1 MAEVEEGRKPS
12 EDFTDES
19 EEEDSEEEPK
29 LKYERLSNGV
39 TEILQKDAASCMTVH
54 DKFLALGTHFG
65 KVFLLDIQGN
75 VTQKFEISSVKI
87 NQISLDESGEHVGI
101 CSEDGKVQVF
111 GLYTREG
118 FHENFDC
125 PIKVVALHPQF
136 TRSNYKQ
143 FVTGGNKLLLYER
156 NWLNRWKMSVLHE
169 GEGSITNVQ
178 WRANLIAWANNVGV
192 KIYDITTKQRIT
204 NVLRDNVSL
213 RPDMYP
219 CSLCWKDNTTL
230 IVGWGTS
237 IKICVVKERNPTE
250 MRDLPSR
257 YVEIVSAFE
266 MEFFISGLAPLADQ
280 LVTLFFVKENSD
292 NMDEE
297 FRARPRLDI
306 IQPLPESCEEISSDA
321 LTVRHFQNNECRDYR
336 LEHSEGESLFYI
348 ISPKDIVVAKER
360 DQDDHID
367 WLLEKKKYEEAL
379 MAAEISF
386 KNIKRHDVQK
396 IGMSYINHLVEKG
409 DYDSA
414 ARKCQKVLGKNME
427 LWENEVYRFKTIGQL
442 KAISQYLPRGDLRLR
457 PAIYEMIL
465 HEFLRTD
472 YEGFATLVREW
483 PGELYNNMAI
493 VQAVNDHLKRDPA
506 NSTLLTTLA
515 ELYTYDQRYDRALE
529 IYLKLRHKDVYQLI
543 HKHNLFSS
551 IEDKIVLLMDFD
563 KEKAVDMLLD
573 NEDKISTDRVVEELT
588 DRPELLHVYLHKLF
602 KRDHHKGQKYHER
615 QIGLYAEYDRP
626 NLLPFLRD
634 STHCPL
640 EKALEICQQRNFV
653 EETVFLLSRMGNCR
667 RALQMIMEEL
677 VDVDKA
683 IEFAKEQD
691 DAELWEDLISYSI
704 DKPPFITGLLNN
716 IGTHVDPIL
725 LIHRIKE
732 GMEIPNLRDSLV
744 KILHDYNLQI
754 MLREGCKKILV
765 ADSLSLLQKMHRTQM
780 RGVRVDDEN
789 ICESCHATILPSDM
803 AKLFNVVVFHCRHMF
818 HKECLPSPGMIHGV
832 QFCNICSAKRRGPGS
847 GILEMKNTVNFYS
860 LGEEKK
866 EKNSCCCK
874 RKHQKMPAPKR
885 APSPHESQPK
895 IRKLDGDGEALPSKT
910 APATIN
916 SSLKTGNAQEKSAA
930 PRTKKKLSTSE
941 EEGNKS
947 PNQSST
953 TRDSNRTVSDPP
965 VKKAKLLNATSAS
978 CEEPSSQ
985 NANSKASLKR
995 TASTESDEEVSSDD
1009 GKTDVFRERDDGN
1022 KARCVRQYS
1031 NKVRAKRKA
1040 EEVSSYQQDT
1050 GQELTSAPTDLIQRD
1065 HDYGR
1070 LSDSSSI
1077 QDEGE
1082 NHRKLES
1089 APSATE
1095 HERQGNSDIAAKPN
1109 SKGTTCSVS
1118 GTSEDIIK
1126 CVVEENKHKD
1136 FKNMEIQKFTD
1147 NESLSSPTEILDCVT
1162 ANSPCI
1168 TSGAEE
1174 NDRNDVAEYIKSEKD
1189 VDDEPLVLSAETQC
1203 SVTGDIK
1210 LTSIGED
1217 TGSVCRQENQTD
1229 VNHEIETKKEGEH
1242 EMRVEHK
1249 AASIST
1255 EVKDVGMEEE
1265 TVSNKPNE
1273 SLESQ
1278 TDLSVKIQVT
1288 LKEQSISAHLLDHV
1302 PDEMTNS
1309 NKEAR
1314 KPEDNLEE
1322 NEREET
1328 ELQSTQ
1334 SFPSP
1339 GSFTE
1344 GQTSHDATDKIN
1356 DSYIET
1362 VATDRE
1368 EVPQQKQK
1376 EEVSDGVAVTV
1387 GQTQTDMEMK
1397 ITSEGM
1403 SDSAPGV
1410 TSQNLENHK
1419 GNEHT
1424 AESLT
1429 EVQESLTIE
1438 KSTCMEKE
1446 NEIILECAA
1455 APHRENRVEI
1465 YSSLTS
1471 EREISNPA
1479 STVEAHSLKSQEV
1492 CESVPQISAEFSKER
1507 VVMEM
1512 QTTSTSN
1519 ISRST
1524 SKKDVQNQSEQ
1535 NRDKITK
1542 DISPEDHQDMAT
1554 QSFEEMENLND
1565 KSSVSACTAESETK
1579 MEMLSMTTADISNP
1593 ASTLEVKV
1601 QSPELSEPTTEES
1614 DKTHAHSVVN
1624 NQSRV
1629 DTVDAEC
1636 VTDPENQSEVQL
1648 QTATTS
1654 DDLSKSPS
1662 TVQLQTQEVTEP
1674 TMDVSDEVHE
1684 EQKVENL
1691 VHMEMETSTSQLS
1704 HPSLKVEMQN
1714 QTDQKRDLCATETS
1728 TNVHQDVV
1736 TKNSGVMETHDNE
1749 QNGCSS
1755 TPECKSKMEML
1766 STSLS
1771 EISNPVAT
1779 LKGTMLESPD
1789 VSEAT
1794 SDVSDDAHAQNVDS
1808 VDGECV
1814 NALEN
1819 QTEVHLQTATTS
1831 EKLSNLP
1838 STVQLQNPLTLEVSE
1853 TPTDVTDEHPKDH
1866 KVTNLTIVEN
1876 ENLVNFEPVAASES
1890 HIDMEMETLISQI
1903 PYPTLKVE
1911 TQNQSEQKKED
1922 FATEIHQDIVNENPG
1937 EMDTQDNE
1945 PNRCSSTPESE
1956 SKMEMLSTSLS
1967 EVSNPAATLKVRMQ
1981 ESPGV
1986 SEATSHVSDDT
1997 HAHSVVN
2004 YQSTE
2009 NVDSVDGES
2018 VTAPENQ
2025 TEVHLQTA
2033 TTSEELPIP
2042 PSTLQVQNLL
2052 TQEVSEP
2059 TTGMSVELQEEQKV
2073 VNSATVENENLV
2085 NLMLVAASKSQIDM
2099 EMETSTSQISHPS
2112 LKVEMQNQ
2120 SEPKRGDF
2128 APDISTEVHQD
2139 IVTRNS
2145 GEIEDLDN
2153 KHKRCASTPESETKM
2168 EMSSTSLS
2176 EISYPAAA
2184 LEVKMQESL
2193 EVSEAT
2199 TDVSDEAHSH
2209 SVVNYQSTENVDG
2222 VDAECVISPE
2232 NQTEVDLQTAT
2243 TSEEHSIPPSTV
2255 QLQNPLTQQVSEPT
2269 TDMSDEH
2276 HEEQNVV
2283 NSTTVENENLVNLMP
2298 VAASETKSQI
2308 EMEMQTSPTAE
2319 ISDPAS
2325 SFEIQKTSNATSG
2338 DMPSI
2343 SSTEGMKSL
2352 DISEHVTV
2360 ISTEVYNKAMTEI
2373 SEIDKNEDEMNIE
2386 AVAEPDSQISLEF
2399 QNTSTSEVSL
2409 LASSVGQESLKSLN
2423 EVGLETTKIAEISN
2437 VSPAVKMQS
2446 QESHNDSEPTAD
2458 ISRAYVTVPE
2468 NKITLE
2474 FTTTSNSEISILP
2487 SSVGREHL
2495 KQQNEVDMETTLTE
2509 RISNTPSAVDKQSEG
2524 SRDDGEH
2531 TTDIS
2536 RECVTLPESQEIQ
2549 ASTSEIS
2556 SLGQESLRSQNEV
2569 DMEIMATD
2577 RRQECQDGSEH
2588 ITDMSKEYVTV
2599 PENQEQMKMQVTST
2613 SEISIIAPEVETQ
2626 GQTSQEVTGPARDT
2640 LEKVQVGK
2648 KTLLNEFN
2656 ESENEVITGG
2666 VSIMESPVE
2675 MEKQTTEET
2684 CKPTS
2689 AIQIQDQTC
2698 QEVTTD
2704 TELQK
2709 GAITE
2714 CKDDMK
2720 EIITDCISS
2729 TESQMEMDVETTATA
2744 EISDPAPTMENQN
2757 QDIQE
2762 VTELNTDAAQQYPQA
2777 ASCSYKVNEDEANSS
2792 SLYAPEI
2799 QTHLGITAGPENI
2812 SMSASTAEQQNCRME
2827 EVTKNSADLANALQE
2842 TLPMVNLENT
2852 ENVNMPE
2859 STAEDTQEDMDVI
2872 SRSVETK
2879 DSVLEEEMG
2888 RQMINEAKEEA
2899 AIIHTDKADKTVSG
2913 VERQG
2918 EGTGGNEVIVFVCGQ
2933 SDDIDIV
2940 IQASDEQI
2948 KTNDQSEV
2956 HLHENQIVYEPI
2968 SSPESNDGREIPMVS
2983 EKHGGMS
2990 ILDIQDTE
2998 TQKITEDASA
3008 YEENKDKYDTQV
3020 GNEENVQQQVC
3031 VSDSQAA
3038 AAAVDM
3044 EIPSFSVSETSPP
3057 AQLEHSNMSVDVKQ
3071 VAVISS
3077 SDDISIPHGQSDIAT
3092 EKSGFSECTSA
3103 SEFSQHPQEDAGLQ
3117 EAEDVMVT
3125 SSATTEA
3132 EVPDSTSEEYV
3143 ILEPVPESNIHFDIV
3158 TQAVA
3163 QSGLTASL
3171 SQEVNPGS
3179 VLPDEVGHL
3188 LNGSQQTVFP
3198 EAGVHDVKDATL
3210 ASSGDDKKA
3219 TTEILTKEGF
3229 EDQSSDH
3236 CQQPPSEV
3244 MAINNTEMDIV
3255 NSEAL
3260 HTNEDCNDVV
3270 IENAEVQILEE
3281 FEIGREIVV
3290 AEEENEEDSDIT
3302 IIEKSQETP
3311 EAVPSKQPD
3320 ENVNEKMNK
3329 DSGTNEKQNSTVDKK
3344 TKELNKPQEPEKP
3357 KKQEMNTQARTKARM
3372 AALAE
3377 QKAAAAKRAASRQ
3390 QLNLLALCQEIAEDI
3405 ATDSML
3411 LKRIEE
3417 EKQAAAAAAVAAAAA
3432 AAATVAAEA
3441 AAVAAM
3447 AEASKKESPPVTTQD
3462 SVTIN
3467 VAPPAGP
3474 QECSASVAPAA
3485 EVSEA
3490 QPSTANSTEA
3500 KSAAEPPRR
3509 RFFISQVTV
3518 PLKVHEKKKLTRY
3531 QRLRQVEL
3539 QREKMSWARVKKL
3552 KSDQANQMFSD
3563 MDWQPPSF
3571 VSSQFSS
3578 SPVTTAPPP
3587 AVSPP
3592 KPSPLCPVTTGKPAT
3607 PKAEVPKEAESPKAE
3622 PDKIDLTKAES
3633 SKSAPVK
3640 AETSKSTP
3648 TKTEPTK
3655 TEASKTEPPTAET
3668 RRSTRQRKTP
3678 ETAPTPGPAPK
3689 VSKSAAKR
3697 TLPAIPP
3704 PMPNGLNAQKPKP
3717 VEYKPY
3723 RPRPKY
3729 SFDDFELD
3737 DDPLPPKKPIPLS
3750 RPTQPTRPNIQSNPT
3765 VQSKPAVQARPTVSS
3780 QPANQAKVKTQM
3792 GPPAGQI
3799 AGQSKSNVTVK
3810 SQLKPAVSTT
3820 PQSKPVVGMATQSKA
3835 TSASTA
3841 GSSLHP
3847 AKAQIK
3853 SLGLTKPQSNAVS
3866 AASAQLK
3873 STVSGSLAQ
3882 LKQLTPTVS
3891 KPTASTA
3898 SETKPDV
3905 SKTDTVS
3912 TSQKIRQSSEDG
3924 KSKVPANLSSAPTSS
3939 LTEES
3944 GKLSDDAQQCEQTS
3958 TGVWTVAAVDPENKA
3973 ETFKTA
3979 EKTLEK
3985 PCQAAAKPQD
3995 GETPLSDSCLQREV
4009 KKLKEADKDGS
4020 QTIIDAGQKHFGAVA
4035 CNVCGMLYSAA
4046 NPEDESQ
4053 HLLFHNQFISA
4064 VKYVGWKKERILSE
4078 FPDGKIILVLPDDP
4092 KYALK
4097 KVEEIREMVDNDLG
4111 FQQVETKCPSKTKT
4125 FLFISNDKKVAGCLI
4140 AEHIQEGFRVIEDP
4154 VPEGSEGEKV
4164 MFERQRA
4171 WCCSTTPEP
4180 AICGISRIWVVN
4192 MMRRQ
4197 GVASRMLECLRC
4209 V

>member
-1 MAEVEEGRKPS
+1 
-12 EDFTDES
+12 
-19 EEEDSEEEPK
+19 
-29 LKYERLSNGV
+29 
-39 TEILQKDAASCMTVH
+39 
-54 DKFLALGTHFG
+54 
-65 KVFLLDIQGN
+65 
-75 VTQKFEISSVKI
+75 
-87 NQISLDESGEHVGI
+87 
-101 CSEDGKVQVF
+101 
-111 GLYTREG
+111 
-118 FHENFDC
+118 
-125 PIKVVALHPQF
+125 
-136 TRSNYKQ
+136 
-143 FVTGGNKLLLYER
+143 
-156 NWLNRWKMSVLHE
+156 
-169 GEGSITNVQ
+169 
-178 WRANLIAWANNVGV
+178 
-192 KIYDITTKQRIT
+192 
-204 NVLRDNVSL
+204 
-213 RPDMYP
+213 
-219 CSLCWKDNTTL
+219 
-230 IVGWGTS
+230 
-237 IKICVVKERNPTE
+237 
-250 MRDLPSR
+250 
-257 YVEIVSAFE
+257 
-266 MEFFISGLAPLADQ
+266 
-280 LVTLFFVKENSD
+280 
-292 NMDEE
+292 
-297 FRARPRLDI
+297 
-306 IQPLPESCEEISSDA
+306 
-321 LTVRHFQNNECRDYR
+321 
-336 LEHSEGESLFYI
+336 
-348 ISPKDIVVAKER
+348 
-360 DQDDHID
+360 
-367 WLLEKKKYEEAL
+367 
-379 MAAEISF
+379 
-386 KNIKRHDVQK
+386 
-396 IGMSYINHLVEKG
+396 
-409 DYDSA
+409 
-414 ARKCQKVLGKNME
+414 
-427 LWENEVYRFKTIGQL
+427 
-442 KAISQYLPRGDLRLR
+442 
-457 PAIYEMIL
+457 
-465 HEFLRTD
+465 
-472 YEGFATLVREW
+472 
-483 PGELYNNMAI
+483 
-493 VQAVNDHLKRDPA
+493 
-506 NSTLLTTLA
+506 
-515 ELYTYDQRYDRALE
+515 
-529 IYLKLRHKDVYQLI
+529 
-543 HKHNLFSS
+543 
-551 IEDKIVLLMDFD
+551 
-563 KEKAVDMLLD
+563 
-573 NEDKISTDRVVEELT
+573 
-588 DRPELLHVYLHKLF
+588 
-602 KRDHHKGQKYHER
+602 
-615 QIGLYAEYDRP
+615 
-626 NLLPFLRD
+626 
-634 STHCPL
+634 
-640 EKALEICQQRNFV
+640 
-653 EETVFLLSRMGNCR
+653 
-667 RALQMIMEEL
+667 
-677 VDVDKA
+677 
-683 IEFAKEQD
+683 
-691 DAELWEDLISYSI
+691 
-704 DKPPFITGLLNN
+704 
-716 IGTHVDPIL
+716 
-725 LIHRIKE
+725 
-732 GMEIPNLRDSLV
+732 
-744 KILHDYNLQI
+744 
-754 MLREGCKKILV
+754 
-765 ADSLSLLQKMHRTQM
+765 
-780 RGVRVDDEN
+780 
-789 ICESCHATILPSDM
+789 
-803 AKLFNVVVFHCRHMF
+803 
-818 HKECLPSPGMIHGV
+818 
-832 QFCNICSAKRRGPGS
+832 
-847 GILEMKNTVNFYS
+847 
-860 LGEEKK
+860 
-866 EKNSCCCK
+866 
-874 RKHQKMPAPKR
+874 MPAPKR

-895 IRKLDGDGEALPSKT
+895 IRKLDEDGEALPSKT
-910 APATIN
+910 APANIN
-916 SSLKTGNAQEKSAA
+916 SSLKMGNAQEKSAA

-947 PNQSST
+947 PNQSSPT
-953 TRDSNRTVSDPP
+953 MDSNRTVSDPP

-978 CEEPSSQ
+978 CEEPPSQ

-995 TASTESDEEVSSDD
+995 TASTESDEEISSDD
-1009 GKTDVFRERDDGN
+1009 GKTDVFRERGDAN

-1089 APSATE
+1089 ATE
-1095 HERQGNSDIAAKPN
+1095 HERQGNSDIVAKPN

-1118 GTSEDIIK
+1118 GPSEDIIK

-1136 FKNMEIQKFTD
+1136 FKNVEIQKFTD

-1174 NDRNDVAEYIKSEKD
+1174 NDRNDVAESIKSEKD
-1189 VDDEPLVLSAETQC
+1189 VDDEPLALSAETQF
-1203 SVTGDIK
+1203 SVTGDIN

-1217 TGSVCRQENQTD
+1217 TGSACRQENQTD
-1229 VNHEIETKKEGEH
+1229 VNCEIETKKEGEH

-1265 TVSNKPNE
+1265 TVSKKPNE

-1314 KPEDNLEE
+1314 KPEDKLEE

-1344 GQTSHDATDKIN
+1344 GQMSHDATDKIN

-1376 EEVSDGVAVTV
+1376 EEASDGVAVTV

-1410 TSQNLENHK
+1410 TSQNVENHK

-1424 AESLT
+1424 TESLT

-1438 KSTCMEKE
+1438 QSTCMEKE
-1446 NEIILECAA
+1446 NKIILECAA
-1455 APHRENRVEI
+1455 APHSENRVEI

-1519 ISRST
+1519 ISRPT
-1524 SKKDVQNQSEQ
+1524 SKEDVQNQSAQ

-1554 QSFEEMENLND
+1554 QSSEEMKNLND
-1565 KSSVSACTAESETK
+1565 KSSESACAAESETK

-1624 NQSRV
+1624 NQSTESV

-1654 DDLSKSPS
+1654 DDLSKLPS

-1674 TMDVSDEVHE
+1674 TTDVSDEVHE

-1691 VHMEMETSTSQLS
+1691 VHMEMETSISQLS
-1704 HPSLKVEMQN
+1704 HPSLKVEIQN
-1714 QTDQKRDLCATETS
+1714 QTDQKRDVCATETS
-1728 TNVHQDVV
+1728 TNVQLDVV
-1736 TKNSGVMETHDNE
+1736 TKNSGEMETHDNE
-1749 QNGCSS
+1749 HNGCSS
-1755 TPECKSKMEML
+1755 TPESKSKMEML

-1771 EISNPVAT
+1771 EVSNPAAT
-1779 LKGTMLESPD
+1779 LKVKMLESPD

-1794 SDVSDDAHAQNVDS
+1794 SDVSDDAHTQNVDS

-1831 EKLSNLP
+1831 EELSNLP

-1853 TPTDVTDEHPKDH
+1853 TPTDVTDEHPKDQ

-1890 HIDMEMETLISQI
+1890 HVDIEMETLISQI

-1911 TQNQSEQKKED
+1911 TQNQSEQKRED

-1937 EMDTQDNE
+1937 EMETQDNE
-1945 PNRCSSTPESE
+1945 HNRCSSTPESE

-1981 ESPGV
+1981 ESPDV
-1986 SEATSHVSDDT
+1986 SEATSDVSDDA

-2018 VTAPENQ
+2018 VTAPENH

-2033 TTSEELPIP
+2033 TTAEELPNL
-2042 PSTLQVQNLL
+2042 PSTLQVQHLL

-2059 TTGMSVELQEEQKV
+2059 TTDMSDELQEEQKV

-2085 NLMLVAASKSQIDM
+2085 NLMLVAASKSQIDK
-2099 EMETSTSQISHPS
+2099 EMETSTSQISYPN

-2145 GEIEDLDN
+2145 GEMEDLDN

-2168 EMSSTSLS
+2168 EMSSTLLS

-2209 SVVNYQSTENVDG
+2209 PVVNYQSTENVDG

-2232 NQTEVDLQTAT
+2232 NQTEVDLQTST

-2269 TDMSDEH
+2269 TDMLDEH

-2325 SFEIQKTSNATSG
+2325 SVEIQKTSNATSG

-2352 DISEHVTV
+2352 DISEHGTV
-2360 ISTEVYNKAMTEI
+2360 ISTEVYKKAMTEI
-2373 SEIDKNEDEMNIE
+2373 SEIVKNEDEMNIE
-2386 AVAEPDSQISLEF
+2386 AVAEPDSQIRLEF
-2399 QNTSTSEVSL
+2399 QTTSTSEGSL

-2437 VSPAVKMQS
+2437 ASPAVKMQS
-2446 QESHNDSEPTAD
+2446 QETHNDSEPTAD
-2458 ISRAYVTVPE
+2458 ISREYVTVPE
-2468 NKITLE
+2468 NQITLE

-2487 SSVGREHL
+2487 SSVGRERL

-2509 RISNTPSAVDKQSEG
+2509 GISNTPSAVDKRSEG

-2536 RECVTLPESQEIQ
+2536 RERVTLPESQEIQ
-2549 ASTSEIS
+2549 TSTSEIS
-2556 SLGQESLRSQNEV
+2556 SLGQESLRGLNEV
-2569 DMEIMATD
+2569 DMEMMVTD

-2613 SEISIIAPEVETQ
+2613 SEICIIAPEVETQ

-2640 LEKVQVGK
+2640 LEKVKVGK
-2648 KTLLNEFN
+2648 KTFLNEFN
-2656 ESENEVITGG
+2656 ESDNKVITGG
-2666 VSIMESPVE
+2666 ISTMENPVE
-2675 MEKQTTEET
+2675 MEKQTIET
-2684 CKPTS
+2684 CKPTT

-2720 EIITDCISS
+2720 KIITDCISS

-2744 EISDPAPTMENQN
+2744 AEISDPAPTMENQN
-2757 QDIQE
+2757 QEIQE
-2762 VTELNTDAAQQYPQA
+2762 VTELNTDAVQQDPQA

-2812 SMSASTAEQQNCRME
+2812 SMSASTAEQQKCRME
-2827 EVTKNSADLANALQE
+2827 EVTKHSADLANALQE

-2859 STAEDTQEDMDVI
+2859 STAEDIQEDMDVI
-2872 SRSVETK
+2872 SRSMETK

-2888 RQMINEAKEEA
+2888 RQMINEAKEED
-2899 AIIHTDKADKTVSG
+2899 AIIHNDKADKTVSG

-2948 KTNDQSEV
+2948 KINDQSEV

-3008 YEENKDKYDTQV
+3008 YEENKEKYDTQV
-3020 GNEENVQQQVC
+3020 GNEENVQQQVS
-3031 VSDSQAA
+3031 VSDGQAA
-3038 AAAVDM
+3038 AAAVEM

-3057 AQLEHSNMSVDVKQ
+3057 AQLEYSNMSVDVKQ

-3103 SEFSQHPQEDAGLQ
+3103 SEFSQHPQEDATLQ

-3132 EVPDSTSEEYV
+3132 EVPDSTSEEFV

-3198 EAGVHDVKDATL
+3198 EAGVHDVNDATL
-3210 ASSGDDKKA
+3210 ASSGDDKEA
-3219 TTEILTKEGF
+3219 TTEISTKEVF

-3236 CQQPPSEV
+3236 CQQPPNEV
-3244 MAINNTEMDIV
+3244 MAINNTETDIV
-3255 NSEAL
+3255 NSEVL

-3311 EAVPSKQPD
+3311 EAVLSKQPD
-3320 ENVNEKMNK
+3320 EKVNEKINK

-3390 QLNLLALCQEIAEDI
+3390 QLNLLALCHEIAEDI

-3417 EKQAAAAAAVAAAAA
+3417 EKQAAAASAAAAVAAAAA
-3432 AAATVAAEA
+3432 AAAKVAAEA

-3462 SVTIN
+3462 SVTVN

-3578 SPVTTAPPP
+3578 SPVTTTPPP

-3607 PKAEVPKEAESPKAE
+3607 PKAEVPKDESPKAE

-3633 SKSAPVK
+3633 SESAPVK

-3678 ETAPTPGPAPK
+3678 ETASTPGPAPK
-3689 VSKSAAKR
+3689 VSRSAAKR

-3750 RPTQPTRPNIQSNPT
+3750 RPTQPTRPNLQSNPT
-3765 VQSKPAVQARPTVSS
+3765 VQSKPAIQARPTVSS
-3780 QPANQAKVKTQM
+3780 QSANQAKVKTQM

-3799 AGQSKSNVTVK
+3799 SGQSKSNVTVK
-3810 SQLKPAVSTT
+3810 SQFKPAVSNT
-3820 PQSKPVVGMATQSKA
+3820 PQSKPVVAMAAQSKA

-3841 GSSLHP
+3841 GSSKPLHP

-3853 SLGLTKPQSNAVS
+3853 SLGLTKPQSNAMS
-3866 AASAQLK
+3866 AAQLK
-3873 STVSGSLAQ
+3873 STVSGSPAQ
-3882 LKQLTPTVS
+3882 LKQSIPTVS
-3891 KPTASTA
+3891 KPTASTT

-3912 TSQKIRQSSEDG
+3912 TSQKIPQSSEDG
-3924 KSKVPANLSSAPTSS
+3924 KSKVPANPLSSAPTSS

-3944 GKLSDDAQQCEQTS
+3944 GKQQCEQTS
-3958 TGVWTVAAVDPENKA
+3958 TVVNPSPENKT

-4053 HLLFHNQFISA
+4053 HILFHNQFISA

-4140 AEHIQEGFRVIEDP
+4140 AEHIQEGFRVIEEP

-4171 WCCSTTPEP
+4171 WCCSITPEP

-4197 GVASRMLECLRC
+4197 GVASRMLECLRNNFIYGSYLSKDEIAFSDPTPDGKLFATHYFC
-4209 V
+4209 TSQFLVYNFVSGRHSSQPKTDAV